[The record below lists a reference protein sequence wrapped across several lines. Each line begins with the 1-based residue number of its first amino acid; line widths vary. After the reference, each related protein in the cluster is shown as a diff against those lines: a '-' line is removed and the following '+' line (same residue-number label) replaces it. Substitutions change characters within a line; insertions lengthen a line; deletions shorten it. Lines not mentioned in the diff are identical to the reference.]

1 MAAGVGS
8 VMGRASTSRLRH
20 PSLSGSHALRL
31 PQADDAYLIK
41 TGGRRKMTNR
51 CAQLHLASARPPELA
66 KAPAIAPILVG
77 SCLVMLSPAENLGR
91 KFSAGVLD

>member
-1 MAAGVGS
+1 
-8 VMGRASTSRLRH
+8 
-20 PSLSGSHALRL
+20 
-31 PQADDAYLIK
+31 
-41 TGGRRKMTNR
+41 MTNR

-91 KFSAGVLD
+91 KFSAGVLTR